1 MNPSRIDSLNDLSR
15 RVHEQRRYDSLNLS
29 FHLLSVHPLTTLYK
43 LHQVLLPNG
52 ILTIDLLGEVP
63 SDLDQSD
70 AFSFLL
76 SWCESFGLVPLDT
89 PDSPSTPQALIF
101 QKKRRSDGDGSPS
114 LIIRD
119 PLDHDEEA
127 CLELFE
133 RVFGE
138 PPNQSLWRWKY
149 GDGKSLSLLAESG
162 HRLVAHYGGMS
173 RPILAFGQKTKAVQI
188 CDVMVDP
195 KERGILK
202 RHGVFY
208 HLAKAYQES
217 IFGWR
222 QDHLVGFGFP
232 NTRHMKL
239 GERLGIYVAVDSM
252 LEYRWHPETSIASL
266 FFTAHHVTQ
275 IDGFRNQVNG
285 LWRLM
290 AKDLTEHLVGLRD
303 ADYLID
309 RYGLHPTKNYLIFG
323 IRSRIS
329 KALSS
334 LVVLRMDGEVCRWVD
349 YVGPLNQLSRA
360 ILVTRRIAKKL
371 GAKSLLLWVTA
382 SQRRHFDA
390 FSDEVSE
397 LDIHIPANTLVE
409 RIPPHEIQGRWWLM
423 MGDTDFM

>member
-1 MNPSRIDSLNDLSR
+1 MIPCRIDSLDDLSR
-15 RVHEQRRYDSLNLS
+15 LVHEQRRYDSLNLS
-29 FHLLSVHPLTTLYK
+29 FHLLSVYPLTILYK
-43 LHQVLLPNG
+43 LHQVLLPDG
-52 ILTIDLLGEVP
+52 ILTIDLLGRVP
-63 SDLDQSD
+63 SDLDRSD
-70 AFSFLL
+70 AFSLLL

-89 PDSPSTPQALIF
+89 PDSSSTPQALIF
-101 QKKRRSDGDGSPS
+101 QKKRRSDVDGPAS
-114 LIIRD
+114 LMIRE
-119 PLDHDEEA
+119 PLEQDEEA
-127 CLELFE
+127 CLELFG

-149 GDGKSLSLLAESG
+149 GHGKLLSLIAQSG
-162 HRLVAHYGGMS
+162 HRLLAHYGGMS
-173 RPILAFGQKTKAVQI
+173 RPILAFGQETKAVQI

-208 HLAKAYQES
+208 HLAKAYQEC

-239 GERLGIYVAVDSM
+239 GERLGIYVDVDSM
-252 LEYRWHPETSIASL
+252 LEYRWRPGTPLANL
-266 FFTAHHVTQ
+266 FHTANRLTQ
-275 IDGFRNQVNG
+275 IDAVGDQVNE

-290 AKDLTEHLVGLRD
+290 AKDLTENLVGIRN

-309 RYGLHPTKNYLIFG
+309 RYVRHPTKNYLIFG
-323 IRSRIS
+323 IRHRLS

-334 LVVLRMDGEVCRWVD
+334 LVVLRMDGDVCRWVD
-349 YVGPLNQLSRA
+349 YMGPLNQISPS
-360 ILVTRRIAKKL
+360 IQVTRRIARKL
-371 GAKSLLLWVTA
+371 GASSLILWVTA
-382 SQRRHFDA
+382 SQRHHVDV
-390 FSDEVSE
+390 FSDEVLE

-409 RIPPHEIQGRWWLM
+409 RISPHDIEGRWWLM